1 MAEKHRE
8 LEEREDAVDKREAFF
23 ETDIELRLEKL
34 ERREQDLEEWTRRLE
49 QKESEL
55 AAYVARAQTELHR
68 RESLLRAPN
77 A

>member
-1 MAEKHRE
+1 
-8 LEEREDAVDKREAFF
+8 V
-23 ETDIELRLEKL
+23 
-34 ERREQDLEEWTRRLE
+34 WTRRLE

-68 RESLLRAPN
+68 RETLLRSAH